1 MLMILNCISTVIPS
15 QNPHELSYL
24 LSTQASPDIK
34 LVPEAVIKSVT
45 SVFHNSSFSICR
57 TDSGT
62 VFFSHFQKCHHC
74 PSWALAGNM
83 SLMSSLFLQYLF
95 IHVSICI
102 YSNMCHCVCDSVCVH
117 AQRPEGASN
126 ASNQGLQVFV
136 GYQD

>member
-1 MLMILNCISTVIPS
+1 MILNCISTVIPS

-83 SLMSSLFLQYLF
+83 SFMSPHFYS
-95 IHVSICI
+95 I
-102 YSNMCHCVCDSVCVH
+102 YSYMCQFVFIQMCVTLYVTLYVCMH
-117 AQRPEGASN
+117 RGQKEHQMPQIR
-126 ASNQGLQVFV
+126 
-136 GYQD
+136 GYRYL